1 LVSVNRSGVDKCSPL
16 EAKDVNVLP
25 PPSTMASSS
34 NQDYGVAA
42 ARWDD
47 SEQGKKE
54 LAEVDMRGVSPS
66 EHNIVSETLARKL
79 SARQVQMIAIGGEY
93 TTAYLLAIHSTST
106 LTKR

>member
-1 LVSVNRSGVDKCSPL
+1 
-16 EAKDVNVLP
+16 
-25 PPSTMASSS
+25 MASSS

-79 SARQVQMIAIGGEY
+79 SARQVQMIAIGGKY
-93 TTAYLLAIHSTST
+93 TNAYLLAYTHLGST
-106 LTKR
+106 LTMPQVQSAQVCSWARERVLPQVVLHLC